1 MPKTVADL
9 IGKGRYNTNDS
20 ASSVRVVDATIL
32 GFVNDGL
39 RELYSIRPDCR
50 PYPRSAATGEV
61 ALGDALNSVPDKAYS
76 ALQYYVT
83 SRMEMADDQH
93 VNSNRMAQAM
103 TEFKNKLVA
112 NQ

>member
-9 IGKGRYNTNDS
+9 IAKVRHNTNDS
-20 ASSVRVVDATIL
+20 AASVRVVDATIV
-32 GFVNDGL
+32 GFVNDGR
-39 RELYSIRPDCR
+39 REVFSIRPDMK
-50 PYPRSAATGEV
+50 PYPRSASLAEVTG
-61 ALGDALNSVPDKAYS
+61 ASSLDDMSDKAYS

-83 SRMEMADDQH
+83 SRVEMADDQH

-103 TEFKNKLVA
+103 TEFKNKLVS